1 MESSRSLRNFPI
13 GKTLTSRANCMGI
26 PLNGSFELTS
36 RCNFSCRM
44 CYVHNMQNSAE
55 LKKRELTAAQWLEIA
70 EDAKRCGTLF
80 LLLTG
85 GEAMLR
91 EDFAE
96 IYCKLS
102 VMGFRIVVNSNGSML
117 TDEILDCFRKYPPGR
132 VNVSVRPTGICAA
145 WRREPAW
152 RRMSES

>member
-1 MESSRSLRNFPI
+1 MEIRNWTQDFPI
-13 GKTLTSRANCMGI
+13 GRALTARANRLGI
-26 PLNGSFELTS
+26 PLHGTFELTS

-70 EDAKRCGTLF
+70 EEAKRCGTLF

-132 VNVSVRPTGICAA
+132 VNVSVYGA
-145 WRREPAW
+145 
-152 RRMSES
+152 SEETYR

>member
-1 MESSRSLRNFPI
+1 MEREPWEIDFPI
-13 GKTLTSRANCMGI
+13 SRMLLAKAVRGAV
-26 PLNGSFELTS
+26 PLSGTFELTS

-44 CYVHNMQNSAE
+44 CYVHNMQDSGE

-70 EDAKRCGTLF
+70 EEAKRCGTLF

-132 VNVSVRPTGICAA
+132 VNVSVYGA
-145 WRREPAW
+145 
-152 RRMSES
+152 SEETYRDLCGVEA